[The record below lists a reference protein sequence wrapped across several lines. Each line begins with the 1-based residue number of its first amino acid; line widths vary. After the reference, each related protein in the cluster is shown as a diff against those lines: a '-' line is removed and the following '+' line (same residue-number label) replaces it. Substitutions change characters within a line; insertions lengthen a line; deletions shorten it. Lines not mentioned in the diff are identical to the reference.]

1 MSELLGFPVVEI
13 NAKTKGGFEEL
24 LDEVEKASKNPKDTS
39 EKLSYS
45 NDVKGHL
52 MDLQAI
58 IEQDED
64 LLDVPSIWTAIKLLE
79 KDTIVIKKFRN
90 LLNSLK

>member
-1 MSELLGFPVVEI
+1 MGFPVIEI
-13 NAKTKGGFEEL
+13 NAKNKEGFEEL
-24 LDEVEKASKNPKDTS
+24 LTQAEIASKNPIDSS

-58 IEQDED
+58 IEQDEN

-79 KDTIVIKKFRN
+79 KD
-90 LLNSLK
+90 